1 MSNQQTI
8 AASEALPKKKLDL
21 MPLLLVPIMA
31 LLAYPVVHDLPTWA
45 TLTVAGIGM
54 GLILFLVASG
64 FTLVFGLMDVLNFG
78 HGIFV
83 TLGAY
88 FGASLLGNSLLM
100 NMGGSLTA
108 PLAAWYTADDLFL
121 NMLALF
127 CAAGF
132 GMLVTAIIG
141 FIFERLIIRPVY
153 GSHLTQILVTS
164 GGMIV
169 AEQLILALWGAE
181 AQPLMKPAS
190 LNGAILFGEMAI
202 EKYRLMTMTV
212 GLIVFAVMMLLLN
225 RTKLG
230 LLIRAGVQDREMV
243 EALGYKVKFLFVSVF
258 AAGAA
263 LAALGGLF
271 WGMYMDATTSSLGG
285 SMMVMIFIITIIGG
299 MGSIGGAFIGAILL
313 GLLTNYTGFAYPIM
327 AAFSSIILMCLVIL
341 WRPNGL
347 YPVSK
352 R

>member
-1 MSNQQTI
+1 MSNQQTL
-8 AASEALPKKKLDL
+8 AAAEALPKKKMDFI
-21 MPLLLVPIMA
+21 PLLLVPVLA
-31 LLAYPVVHDLPTWA
+31 LAAYPVVNDGSTWA
-45 TLTVAGIGM
+45 TLTIAGIGM
-54 GLILFLVASG
+54 GLILFLIASG

-88 FGASLLGNSLLM
+88 FGVSMLGAGVFANTLGVTGPLTEWYNADSLG
-100 NMGGSLTA
+100 
-108 PLAAWYTADDLFL
+108 L
-121 NMLALF
+121 NMAALAI
-127 CAAGF
+127 AAGV
-132 GMLVTAIIG
+132 GMLVTAVIG
-141 FIFERLIIRPVY
+141 LLFERIIVRPVY

-169 AEQLILALWGAE
+169 AEQLILALWGTE
-181 AQPLMKPAS
+181 ALPLTKPPS
-190 LNGAILFGEMAI
+190 LNGAMLFGDIAI
-202 EKYRLMTMTV
+202 EKYRLMTMVV
-212 GLIVFAVMMLLLN
+212 GLAVFVIMILLLN

-243 EALGYKVKFLFVSVF
+243 EALGYKVKFLFVGVF

-271 WGMYMDATTSSLGG
+271 WGMYQDAATSSLGG
-285 SMMVMIFIITIIGG
+285 NMMVLVFIVTIIGG
-299 MGSIGGAFIGAILL
+299 MGSIGGAFLGAILL
-313 GLLTNYTGFAYPIM
+313 GLLANYTGFSFPVA
-327 AAFSSIILMCLVIL
+327 AAFSNIILMCLVIL

-347 YPVSK
+347 YPVAK

>member
-1 MSNQQTI
+1 MSNQQTL
-8 AASEALPKKKLDL
+8 AASEALPKKKVDFI
-21 MPLLLVPIMA
+21 PLLLAPVLA
-31 LLAYPVVHDLPTWA
+31 LLAFPVVNDMPTWA
-45 TLTVAGIGM
+45 TLTIAGIGM

-88 FGASLLGNSLLM
+88 FGVSMLTGGVIGAVFGNQ
-100 NMGGSLTA
+100 A
-108 PLAAWYTADDLFL
+108 PLSAWYSADDLFL
-121 NMLALF
+121 NLAALAV
-127 CAAGF
+127 AAGV
-132 GMLVTAIIG
+132 GMLITAIIG
-141 FIFERLIIRPVY
+141 LIFERLIIRPVY

-181 AQPLMKPAS
+181 TQPLLKPQS
-190 LNGAILFGEMAI
+190 LNGAVLLGDIAV
-202 EKYRLMTMTV
+202 EKYRLMTTVV
-212 GLIVFAVMMLLLN
+212 GLVVFAAMTLLLN

-243 EALGYKVKFLFVSVF
+243 EALGYKVKFLFVGVF

-263 LAALGGLF
+263 LAALGGMF
-271 WGMYMDATTSSLGG
+271 WGMYMDAATSTLGG
-285 SMMVMIFIITIIGG
+285 SMMVLIFIVTIIGG
-299 MGSIGGAFIGAILL
+299 MGSVGGAFIGAILI
-313 GLLTNYTGFAYPIM
+313 GLLANYTGFSFPIM
-327 AAFSSIILMCLVIL
+327 AAFSNIILMCLVIL

-347 YPVSK
+347 YPVAK

>member
-1 MSNQQTI
+1 MSNQQTL
-8 AASEALPKKKLDL
+8 AASEALPKKKVDFI
-21 MPLLLVPIMA
+21 PLLLAPVLA
-31 LLAYPVVHDLPTWA
+31 LLAFPVVNDMPTWA
-45 TLTVAGIGM
+45 TLTIAGIGM

-88 FGASLLGNSLLM
+88 FGVSMLT
-100 NMGGSLTA
+100 GGMINIVAGGQA
-108 PLAAWYTADDLFL
+108 PLSAWYVSEDLSL
-121 NMLALF
+121 NLAALAV
-127 CAAGF
+127 AAGV
-132 GMLVTAIIG
+132 GMLITAIIG
-141 FIFERLIIRPVY
+141 LIFERIIIRPVY

-169 AEQLILALWGAE
+169 AQELVIALWGAE
-181 AQPLMKPAS
+181 TQPLLKPQS
-190 LNGAILFGEMAI
+190 LNGAMMFGDIAI
-202 EKYRLMTMTV
+202 ERYRLMTTVV
-212 GLIVFAVMMLLLN
+212 GLLVFGGMMLLLN
-225 RTKLG
+225 RTRLG

-243 EALGYKVKFLFVSVF
+243 ESMGYKIKFLFVGVF

-271 WGMYMDATTSSLGG
+271 WGMYSDAAVPHLGQA
-285 SMMVMIFIITIIGG
+285 MMVLVFIVTIIGG
-299 MGSIGGAFIGAILL
+299 MGSIGGAFIGAILI
-313 GLLTNYTGFAYPIM
+313 GLLANYTGYSLPIL
-327 AAFSSIILMCLVIL
+327 AAFSNIILMCLVIL

-347 YPVSK
+347 YPVAK

>member
-1 MSNQQTI
+1 MSNTQTV
-8 AASEALPKKKLDL
+8 AVGDALPKKKLDFA
-21 MPLLLVPIMA
+21 PLLLIPVLA
-31 LLAYPVVHDLPTWA
+31 ALAYPVVNDTSTWA
-45 TLTVAGIGM
+45 TLTLAGFGM

-88 FGASLLGNSLLM
+88 FGVSMLT
-100 NMGGSLTA
+100 GGMINIVAGGQA
-108 PLAAWYTADDLFL
+108 PLSAWYVSEDLSL
-121 NMLALF
+121 NLAALAV
-127 CAAGF
+127 AAGV
-132 GMLVTAIIG
+132 GMLITAIIG
-141 FIFERLIIRPVY
+141 LIFERIIIRPVY

-169 AEQLILALWGAE
+169 AQELVIALWGAE
-181 AQPLMKPAS
+181 TQPLLKPQS
-190 LNGAILFGEMAI
+190 LNGAMMFGDIAI
-202 EKYRLMTMTV
+202 ERYRLMTTVV
-212 GLIVFAVMMLLLN
+212 GLLVFGGMMLLLN
-225 RTKLG
+225 RTRLG

-243 EALGYKVKFLFVSVF
+243 ESMGYKIKFLFVGVF

-271 WGMYMDATTSSLGG
+271 WGMYSDAAVPHLGQA
-285 SMMVMIFIITIIGG
+285 MMVLVFIVTIIGG
-299 MGSIGGAFIGAILL
+299 MGSIGGAFIGAILI
-313 GLLTNYTGFAYPIM
+313 GLLANYTGYSLPIL
-327 AAFSSIILMCLVIL
+327 AAFSNIILMCLVIL

-347 YPVSK
+347 YPVAK